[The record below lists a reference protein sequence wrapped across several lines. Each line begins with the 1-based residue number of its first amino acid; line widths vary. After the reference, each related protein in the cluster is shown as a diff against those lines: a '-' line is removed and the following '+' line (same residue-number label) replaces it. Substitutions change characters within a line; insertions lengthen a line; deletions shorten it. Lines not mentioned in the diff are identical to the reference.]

1 MERER
6 EEENDEVLSFF
17 WMSQAQVRRSG
28 KDEQEAGWRRGSGR
42 KRKRERERVRGGR
55 ETVRKRERPRR
66 RLSRERTRR
75 PETGTKRK

>member
-1 MERER
+1 MWGGRER

-42 KRKRERERVRGGR
+42 KRKRERERG
-55 ETVRKRERPRR
+55 
-66 RLSRERTRR
+66 
-75 PETGTKRK
+75 